1 MRNIF
6 CLIFT
11 YFCYASSTLAQNI
24 QISFL
29 NSEQRVLLQSFAD
42 NSKVANTY
50 FVLLNMNDC
59 INCNLPFKLMLNSKK
74 LTAKNCLLVISNLNK
89 SKISAFRKEYSIH
102 DSLRITTDSS
112 LINTLYSILPEN
124 QNNAVFGFK
133 NHYVVKSL
141 PIKFANEDKLFN
153 ELDLKE
159 IKIESSNGLK
169 EDDIFY
175 NRIEDVTTFNNKV
188 LAVVGPKA
196 GVFGFD
202 TNFTVKNTFSFNDTF
217 LIKKAYNSII
227 NHFHDSIKLNAN
239 NSIDSIIRFYNIDI
253 KPLGLRALKL
263 NAIYPYKDELYI
275 SGSISIP
282 VTTGYDKIT
291 FAPGLFVFVFNQQLI
306 LKSISEY
313 QLDIDSVSG
322 PVDFYGFKVKHP
334 DTLLINVQNFKQ
346 NKFIQNFVGRW
357 NKAGNYYKYSGLDKE
372 LSLQENNIIQDYYKE
387 IGQLIYKFSEVNDT
401 MIAFHFLPYI
411 MNLRNSGLI
420 QIVNADCKPGY
431 LAYNL
436 KNVEKI
442 FINNNWY
449 YILVEKVF
457 DRTYISV
464 ADLQFKRKNI
474 FTMPSNSHDVE
485 SFFVLNNKLQFI
497 GLTDEGTIINSLK
510 IP

>member
-1 MRNIF
+1 MRKIIYLF
-6 CLIFT
+6 FIYLCFITALK
-11 YFCYASSTLAQNI
+11 AQSPR
-24 QISFL
+24 ISFL
-29 NSEQRVLLQSFAD
+29 NFEQRKLLQTFVN
-42 NSKVANTY
+42 NSGVSITY

-74 LTAKNCLLVISNLNK
+74 ISAENCLLVISNLNK
-89 SKISAFRKEYSIH
+89 SKITAFRKEYSIH

-124 QNNAVFGFK
+124 LNNAVFGFK

-253 KPLGLRALKL
+253 KPLGLSALKL
-263 NAIYPYKDELYI
+263 NAIYPYKDDLYI

-291 FAPGLFVFVFNQQLI
+291 FAPGLFVFVFDQQLI

-313 QLDIDSVSG
+313 QLDIDSISG
-322 PVDFYGFKVKHP
+322 PVDFYGFKVKHH

-346 NKFIQNFVGRW
+346 NKFKQNFVGKW
-357 NKAGNYYKYSGLDKE
+357 VKINNYYKYIGLEEGISLLENKITQEYFKE
-372 LSLQENNIIQDYYKE
+372 VK
-387 IGQLIYKFSEVNDT
+387 QLIFKFSYVNDT
-401 MIAFHFLPYI
+401 IIAFHYLPYI
-411 MNLRNSGLI
+411 LNLRNASVI
-420 QIVNADCKPGY
+420 QIVNSDCRLGY

-436 KNVEKI
+436 KNVEKV
-442 FINNNWY
+442 FINNNWH

-457 DRTYISV
+457 DRTYISI
-464 ADLQFKRKNI
+464 ADLQFKRDNI

-497 GLTDEGTIINSLK
+497 ALTDEGTIINSLK